1 MGLKRGINA
10 AAAVICSVFGFLLVF
25 SLEKRLCFCVF
36 TRRSSASGSTPRWSR
51 ADSTGRRDRAASAPQ
66 SPLRILSDAPK
77 FRAEC
82 LQTLRDGEV
91 EEESAAPP
99 SIYAAIATPL
109 VHDFIAAAAG
119 GRSGRARTVSSAL
132 FRRTSCRFG
141 RRVFVAARL
150 LCRSDRSDGGQA
162 RRGVG
167 RAASS

>member
-1 MGLKRGINA
+1 MQRGLSEEVEWTPLSCVRSPQEFRPGG
-10 AAAVICSVFGFLLVF
+10 VT
-25 SLEKRLCFCVF
+25 RL
-36 TRRSSASGSTPRWSR
+36 
-51 ADSTGRRDRAASAPQ
+51 D
-66 SPLRILSDAPK
+66 L
-77 FRAEC
+77 